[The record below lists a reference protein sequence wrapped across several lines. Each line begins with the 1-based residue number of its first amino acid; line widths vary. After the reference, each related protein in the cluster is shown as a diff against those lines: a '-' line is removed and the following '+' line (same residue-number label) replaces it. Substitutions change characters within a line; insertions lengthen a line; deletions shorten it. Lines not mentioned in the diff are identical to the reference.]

1 MLLLYAFVI
10 MATILLV
17 SRLLV
22 TIERGRPS
30 QIAFHV
36 IVSLEVIAAVA
47 LVYFVM
53 RSPASQPPAA
63 TQKISAVHGHSRR
76 HGSHVAAPPPA
87 PTFAEDPLGATEAAL
102 GFQR

>member
-36 IVSLEVIAAVA
+36 IVSLEVIAAVV

-53 RSPASQPPAA
+53 RSPASQPPPTPQKLAA
-63 TQKISAVHGHSRR
+63 AHGHRR
-76 HGSHVAAPPPA
+76 HGAHVATPPPA
-87 PTFAEDPLGATEAAL
+87 PTFADDPLGATEAAL

>member
-36 IVSLEVIAAVA
+36 IVSLEVIAAVV

-63 TQKISAVHGHSRR
+63 PQKLAAVHGHRR
-76 HGSHVAAPPPA
+76 HGAHVAAPPPA
-87 PTFAEDPLGATEAAL
+87 PTFADDPLGATEAAL